1 MGVMLPMMEV
11 CSIFLVNEDL
21 SARSGLSRLLRAAGH
36 DVHVFA
42 SANEFLNALDSG
54 VTGCLV
60 LDPRM
65 PVPLCEEVYAELR
78 ERGISM
84 PVIVVSADDDHVT
97 RQKAQQLD
105 AVAFFRKPVD
115 GAALLDAIDW
125 AMR

>member
-1 MGVMLPMMEV
+1 MMEV
-11 CSIFLVNEDL
+11 RSIFLVDEDL
-21 SARSGLSRLLRAAGH
+21 SARSGLSRLLRTAGH
-36 DVHVFA
+36 EVH
-42 SANEFLNALDSG
+42 EFITVVDFIGALDSG
-54 VTGCLV
+54 VSGCLV

-65 PVPLCEEVYAELR
+65 PGPLCEEVYAELR

-97 RQKAQQLD
+97 RQKAQQLG

-115 GAALLDAIDW
+115 GAALLDAIKW